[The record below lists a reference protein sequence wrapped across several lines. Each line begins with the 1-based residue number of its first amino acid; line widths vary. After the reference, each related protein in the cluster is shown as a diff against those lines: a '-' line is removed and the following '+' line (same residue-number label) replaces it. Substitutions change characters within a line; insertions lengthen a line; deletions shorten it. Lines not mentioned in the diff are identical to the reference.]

1 MKKTIYIYIESNT
14 NEPEVHMSV
23 ESALESMI
31 ADLKY
36 HAERWD
42 YDEDDLNG
50 AIKELKEDA
59 SSSAN
64 DHWFGTYL
72 GELSVNCYV
81 REIEI

>member
-1 MKKTIYIYIESNT
+1 MKKTIYIYIESNS

-23 ESALESMI
+23 ESALESMT

-36 HAERWD
+36 HAERWG
-42 YDEDDLNG
+42 YDEDELNE

-59 SSSAN
+59 SAN
-64 DHWFGTYL
+64 ADYCFGTYL
-72 GELSVNCYV
+72 GDLSVNCYA